1 MKPAA
6 ALGSSQSTSPSH
18 APTSAQ
24 GSTQASVQAGATG
37 RTLIHVT
44 HEAVEHLG
52 GIGTVLA
59 GLITAEA
66 YQKEVARSIFVGP
79 LPYAERPVR
88 EAKER
93 LGHDAVK
100 CLYSGIDH
108 HDPAKLGAI
117 FRPLEW
123 AFNTPIVY
131 GTRLFARPGD
141 EAVTYEAEVL
151 LIDVRNPDPRRLAEL
166 KWHLW
171 EHHQIDSARHEH
183 NWDYEEY
190 VRLALTAYPALRG
203 LLGQAS
209 PVASKLAVDRSK
221 PATVVAHEFM
231 GIPTALRCIED
242 AAHFNAVF
250 HAHECSTARRLC
262 EHHPAMDI
270 AFYTAMYEGMRPV
283 GSGTGKSVGEVFSD
297 QSSYARHA
305 LVSRVH
311 VMHASLAV
319 GPQTADE
326 LKFLSPHMRA
336 SNVRIAYNGLPAR
349 PVSFAQRAASRALV
363 DQWMVNLLGAKP
375 DYLITHVTRP
385 VPSKGLWRDVM
396 LLRKLAPLMAEAGK
410 TCVYLLLTTACGVR
424 SEEQVRLMQERYAWP
439 AVHQSG
445 FPDLVGPEEGLARDI
460 ASLNTYAASL
470 PMVKGQMA
478 VRGMLINQFGFT
490 PSRLGRHAPAG
501 ITTAD
506 LRRAADVELGM
517 STYEPYGI
525 AQLEPLHA
533 GAICIPSTTCGCVG
547 LVKRAMAETG
557 LEGSPLVLLGD
568 FVEQAVMLGEG
579 LKTPLEL
586 TAADLLKVED
596 RVCGQLAMELMKRL
610 PTGEAQQREYLR
622 QGQLLAEKMGWERV
636 VATDFVPSLPE

>member
-1 MKPAA
+1 MKSE
-6 ALGSSQSTSPSH
+6 GQPS
-18 APTSAQ
+18 
-24 GSTQASVQAGATG
+24 G

-59 GLITAEA
+59 GLITAKA
-66 YQKEVARSIFVGP
+66 YQQHVARSIFVGP
-79 LPYAERPVR
+79 LPYADRPVR
-88 EAKER
+88 EPKER
-93 LGHDAVK
+93 LGHDAVR

-108 HDPAKLGAI
+108 HDPFHLGAI
-117 FRPLEW
+117 FKPLEW

-131 GTRLFARPGD
+131 GTRVFARPG
-141 EAVTYEAEVL
+141 EENITQEAEIL

-171 EHHQIDSARHEH
+171 EHHQIDSARYEQH
-183 NWDYEEY
+183 WDYEEY
-190 VRLALTAYPALRG
+190 VRLALTAYPALRV
-203 LLGQAS
+203 LLGQES
-209 PVASKLAVDRSK
+209 PVASPLTVDRSK

-242 AAHFNAVF
+242 KSHFNAVF

-262 EHHPAMDI
+262 ERHPAMDI
-270 AFYTAMYEGMRPV
+270 AFYTAMLRGMEQR
-283 GSGTGKSVGEVFSD
+283 KSVGEVFMD
-297 QSSYARHA
+297 QSDYARHA

-349 PVSFAQRAASRALV
+349 PVSYEQREKSRSLV
-363 DQWMVNLLGAKP
+363 DQWMKNLLGSAP

-385 VPSKGLWRDVM
+385 VPSKGLWRDVL
-396 LLRKLAPLMAEAGK
+396 LLRKLAPLLAERGK
-410 TCVYLLLTTACGVR
+410 TCVYLLLTTAGGAR
-424 SEEQVRLMQERYAWP
+424 TTEQIAQMQERYAWP
-439 AVHQSG
+439 MVHHSG
-445 FPDLVGPEEGLARDI
+445 FPDLVGPEEGLSRDI
-460 ASLNTYAASL
+460 ASLNTYAASIPGPGAL
-470 PMVKGQMA
+470 PP
-478 VRGMLINQFGFT
+478 VRGVLINQFGFS
-490 PSRLGRHAPAG
+490 PARLGKHAPAEL
-501 ITTAD
+501 TTAD

-533 GAICIPSTTCGCVG
+533 GAICIPSTTCGCLG

-557 LEGSPLVLLGD
+557 LDGTPLVLPGAFVERATMLGD
-568 FVEQAVMLGEG
+568 RLAQ
-579 LKTPLEL
+579 PLEL
-586 TAADLLKVED
+586 TASDLHQVED
-596 RVCGQLAMELMKRL
+596 RVCSELASELMKRL
-610 PTGEAQQREYLR
+610 PISESQRREYLR

-636 VATDFVPSLPE
+636 VETDFVPSLPG